1 MGSGHPLQ
9 IDGIGAGGGG
19 SGGGGTAYLPADLVR
34 SDLQD
39 GSLVQ
44 LLTGFG
50 TDSMPIHAIYPSRRL
65 LPKRIAAVIDAIAA
79 TLSRSDFSTA

>member
-1 MGSGHPLQ
+1 MCWGKPAT
-9 IDGIGAGGGG
+9 IGATTSPTGASPRA
-19 SGGGGTAYLPADLVR
+19 SGLPPRVR

-44 LLTGFG
+44 LLMDFG

-65 LPKRIAAVIDAIAA
+65 LPKRVVAAIDAIAA
-79 TLSRSDFSTA
+79 ALSRSDFPISK

>member
-1 MGSGHPLQ
+1 MWDALLIEVMGSGHPLQ

-19 SGGGGTAYLPADLVR
+19 SGSGSGGGGIAYLPADLVR

-50 TDSMPIHAIYPSRRL
+50 THSMPIHAIYRRDGCCGSV
-65 LPKRIAAVIDAIAA
+65 LPR
-79 TLSRSDFSTA
+79 